1 VGGLSNFFHRH
12 VAEVHNSNPEFGGKF
27 DQFAVPPTILA
38 VHLAVKDGED
48 LVLAEIGGLVE
59 LDNDFLRQ
67 RAMSG
72 KQDQGHGQG

>member
-1 VGGLSNFFHRH
+1 
-12 VAEVHNSNPEFGGKF
+12 
-27 DQFAVPPTILA
+27 

-59 LDNDFLRQ
+59 FDHDFLRQ

-72 KQDQGHGQG
+72 KQDQGQVQG